1 MENIVKSDEEN
12 AGQNDSIKISN
23 KSFEKIEQFRYFGR
37 TPTNQHSTHGENKS
51 RLKLG
56 NVCCLSVQ
64 NLLSSRFISK
74 NIKIK
79 IYRIVILSVVEHGCE
94 IWSLTLREGE

>member
-1 MENIVKSDEEN
+1 MGEVKSGEEN
-12 AGQNDSIKISN
+12 AEQKDSIKIGN
-23 KSFEKIEQFRYFGR
+23 KSFEKIEQFRYFER
-37 TPTNQHSTHGENKS
+37 TPTNQHSAYGENKS
-51 RLKLG
+51 RLKSRI
-56 NVCCLSVQ
+56 VWCLSVQ

-79 IYRIVILSVVEHGCE
+79 MYRVMILSPVIYGCE